1 MGWTVSFA
9 GFCYGRW
16 KKTLL
21 WWKPHYRQRNE
32 YLYLLKRH
40 RPVECTEASVAIFQH
55 SSISFIVKGHID
67 LFSSNTSLVQ
77 ICITLLSIHLPVC
90 DRQRR
95 RPCLPVAR
103 CFSPYLYLWTFSHLL
118 LWAGNA
124 RLFLLVISACCKQGF
139 LPFCSCIR
147 REIVVLFHGGN
158 LIDAVEPGVTSV
170 FLYVFNWLL
179 IS

>member
-21 WWKPHYRQRNE
+21 SWWKPHYRQRNE

-55 SSISFIVKGHID
+55 FLHCKRLRLHID
-67 LFSSNTSLVQ
+67 LFSP
-77 ICITLLSIHLPVC
+77 ICITVLSIHLPVC

-147 REIVVLFHGGN
+147 REIVVLFHGGRGAN